1 MTPYSVVNK
10 KGKEIFTDVTLH
22 PGEVLMMELEAREI
36 KKSAFAEQIGM
47 RPSHLSELLHGKRS
61 VSVVTAIKLEKIL
74 GIDAAYWMRVRVY
87 YDLFIKRVKNSET
100 A

>member
-47 RPSHLSELLHGKRS
+47 RPSHLSELLHGRRS
-61 VSVVTAIKLEKIL
+61 VSAATAIKLEKVL
-74 GIDAAYWMRVRVY
+74 GIDAAYWMRVQVY
-87 YDLFIKRVKNSET
+87 HDLFIERAKDSE
-100 A
+100 AA